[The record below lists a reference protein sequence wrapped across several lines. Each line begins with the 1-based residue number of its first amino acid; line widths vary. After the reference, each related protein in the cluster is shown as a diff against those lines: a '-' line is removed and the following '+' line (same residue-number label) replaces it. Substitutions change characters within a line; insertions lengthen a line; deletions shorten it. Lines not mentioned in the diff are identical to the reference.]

1 MSASVSK
8 HDLSSPAVSHMDP
21 ERLLHGQL
29 LLPTDGSVSADGAVA
44 LVAAQCRQGPSH
56 LEVLAVFEPAPMPV
70 PSVDPSLAAMTTMAS
85 DEVLREEF
93 FARVDRQIGRAFAG
107 LPSVTVQ
114 RAEGSP
120 VRVIVDAAQRA
131 QAGLIITGLRVHTL
145 LDRLVGDETALRVT
159 RATDR
164 PVFAVA
170 PALTNLPSR
179 GVVGIDFSRASLR
192 AAHAAAGLLVDG
204 GTLTLLHARPTL
216 DAAVA
221 AEDGLDVPYA
231 RGVTAALDGL
241 RTAITSARPNITVHV
256 ERRDGEPAEAVLNF
270 AIADKAEFVAVGRH
284 RRNAISHAIL
294 GSVATTLLRKAQL
307 SVLVLPPMKE
317 DGRKQQQAGG

>member
-1 MSASVSK
+1 MSASAST
-8 HDLSSPAVSHMDP
+8 HDISSPAVSHMDP
-21 ERLLHGQL
+21 KGLLHGQL
-29 LLPTDGSVSADGAVA
+29 VLPSDGSVSADGAVA
-44 LVAAQCRQGPSH
+44 LVAAQCRQGPCH

-85 DEVLREEF
+85 DEVLRAEF
-93 FARVDRQIGRAFAG
+93 FERVDRQVARAFAG

-120 VRVIVDAAQRA
+120 VRVIVDAAHRA
-131 QAGLIITGLRVHTL
+131 QADLIITGLRVHTL
-145 LDRLVGDETALRVT
+145 LDRLVGEETALRVT
-159 RATDR
+159 RATDK

-170 PALTNLPSR
+170 PTLTNLPR
-179 GVVGIDFSRASLR
+179 HAVVGIDFSRASLR
-192 AAHAAAGLLVDG
+192 AAHAAAGILVDG
-204 GTLTLLHARPTL
+204 GALTLLHARPSL
-216 DAAVA
+216 DASAA

-241 RTAITSARPNITVHV
+241 RTAITLAHPNITVQV

-270 AIADKAEFVAVGRH
+270 AIAANADFVAVGRH

-294 GSVATTLLRKAQL
+294 GSVATTLLRKAQV

-317 DGRKQQQAGG
+317 DGR